1 MGCWQCLPLSVV
13 QLKGKHRR
21 KPHCHNG
28 VVDTFGQW
36 WVCYIATICF
46 QGSFC
51 YIDYLF
57 QIKLHFHSTS
67 RKHFVTKIQIPWR
80 GSKTSIKQNFSVNRA
95 PTHSNSWKWGKD
107 LQKNPLKYHRTR
119 FCLNAPLFSGGGEG
133 DITVTWCCS
142 PKLFTAKIL
151 PSFLSDVN
159 SEFESS

>member
-1 MGCWQCLPLSVV
+1 MCGTL
-13 QLKGKHRR
+13 QLFRWS
-21 KPHCHNG
+21 NS
-28 VVDTFGQW
+28 TQW
-36 WVCYIATICF
+36 WVCYIVNIRF

-57 QIKLHFHSTS
+57 QIKWHFHSTS
-67 RKHFVTKIQIPWR
+67 RKHFVTKIQIPCR
-80 GSKTSIKQNFSVNRA
+80 GSKSSIKQNFLVNRP
-95 PTHSNSWKWGKD
+95 PTHHCVLIYGNEVRIWKRS
-107 LQKNPLKYHRTR
+107 LKYHRTS